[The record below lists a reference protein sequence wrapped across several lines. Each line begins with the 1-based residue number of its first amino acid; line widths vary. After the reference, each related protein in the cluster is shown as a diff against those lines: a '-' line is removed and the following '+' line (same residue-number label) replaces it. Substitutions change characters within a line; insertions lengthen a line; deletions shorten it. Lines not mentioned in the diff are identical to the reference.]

1 MYLPACCL
9 VASAS
14 SYKKEILTMKQFIA
28 TLTVGLAFTQLL
40 HAAEYSQIQADK
52 STLGFVYK
60 QMGVAVDGSF
70 KKFSAQLKFD
80 PARISAAKATLD
92 IDIASIDTGSDEGND
107 EVAGKAW
114 FNTKAFPQAKF
125 ESSAFKALGG
135 NKYEVSGKMQIKGRT
150 QNVSA
155 PFTLNQQGNQAIV
168 DGTFVLKRADFAI
181 GEGSWSDFGT
191 VANEVQIKFHF
202 LANTGK

>member
-1 MYLPACCL
+1 M
-9 VASAS
+9 
-14 SYKKEILTMKQFIA
+14 KKTIA
-28 TLTVGLAFTQLL
+28 TLALGLAFTPFVQ
-40 HAAEYSQIQADK
+40 AAEFSQIQSDK

-60 QMGVAVDGSF
+60 QMGVPVDGSF

-80 PARISAAKATLD
+80 PARVNMAKATLD
-92 IDIASIDTGSDEGND
+92 IDISSIDTGSDEGND

-114 FNTKAFPQAKF
+114 FNTKIFPQAKF
-125 ESSAFKALGG
+125 ESTGFKALGG

-150 QNVSA
+150 QTVTA
-155 PFTLNQQGNQAIV
+155 PFTLNQQGSQAVV
-168 DGTFVLKRADFAI
+168 DGAFVLKRADFAI

-202 LANTGK
+202 LANAGK

>member
-1 MYLPACCL
+1 M
-9 VASAS
+9 
-14 SYKKEILTMKQFIA
+14 KKTIA
-28 TLTVGLAFTQLL
+28 TLALGLAFTPFVQ
-40 HAAEYSQIQADK
+40 AAEFNQIQTDK

-60 QMGVAVDGSF
+60 QMGVPVDGSF

-107 EVAGKAW
+107 EVASKAW

-125 ESSAFKALGG
+125 ESSGFKALGG

-150 QNVSA
+150 QTVTA
-155 PFTLNQQGNQAIV
+155 PFTINQQGNQAVV
-168 DGTFVLKRADFAI
+168 DGSFVLKRADFAI

-202 LANTGK
+202 LASAGK